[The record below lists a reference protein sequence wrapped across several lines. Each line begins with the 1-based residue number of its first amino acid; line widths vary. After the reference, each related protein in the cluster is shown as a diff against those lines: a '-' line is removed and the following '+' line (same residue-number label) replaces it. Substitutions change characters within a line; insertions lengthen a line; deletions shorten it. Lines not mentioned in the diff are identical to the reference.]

1 MYHPPFK
8 KPSEGAYRPLAKLL
22 VGLSAALLTGCA
34 TRVEVV
40 RELPPPELLRECPAP
55 PVDLRTSGGLALG
68 LLSYHDALARC
79 NIDKKALRD
88 WAEE

>member
-1 MYHPPFK
+1 MYHPLFK
-8 KPSEGAYRPLAKLL
+8 MPLA
-22 VGLSAALLTGCA
+22 GLCVAFLTACTA
-34 TRVEVV
+34 PQIV
-40 RELPPPELLRECPAP
+40 RELPPPELLRDCPAP
-55 PVDLRTSGGLALG
+55 LVDITTNGGLALG

>member
-1 MYHPPFK
+1 MYHPLFK
-8 KPSEGAYRPLAKLL
+8 KPSERAYRPPALLLA
-22 VGLSAALLTGCA
+22 GLCVALLTGCA
-34 TRVEVV
+34 TPQIV

-55 PVDLRTSGGLALG
+55 AVDLRTNGGLALG
-68 LLSYHDALARC
+68 LLSYHDALKRC